1 MSKAVSNF
9 NYDIDAITKY
19 YIPLLEIEDRKNIF
33 KRNYEDWFN
42 LITLLVEALKL
53 YSEDPKIDFNKIFSD
68 LTGKIPYSN
77 SRRKKLEKE
86 GGDIIFILFS
96 DSIVDYLFNLKI
108 DTGRRNLIK
117 QTVIRFKEEARKNLS
132 KLT

>member
-9 NYDIDAITKY
+9 NYDIDAITRY
-19 YIPLLEIEDRKNIF
+19 YIPLLELEDRKNLF

-42 LITLLVEALKL
+42 LITLLVEALKI
-53 YSEDPKIDFNKIFSD
+53 YSEDPKIDFNKIFSE
-68 LTGKIPYSN
+68 LTGKIPYTN

-86 GGDIIFILFS
+86 GGDLIFTLFS

-108 DTGRRNLIK
+108 DVGRRNLIK
-117 QTVIRFKEEARKNLS
+117 QTVIKFKEDAKKNLS
-132 KLT
+132 KLN